1 MCIRD
6 SGRAVLATSTVLIAQ
21 FGLLALSDF
30 VPTSNFGLMTAT
42 GLLSGLIFEL
52 LMLPPLL
59 LLVFHRGL
67 PRARPRRKRRRA
79 GLRGGPTAGP
89 AATEFPPTA
98 LMPARHGVT
107 APQGSATASAVA
119 AIPSDVDL
127 TARVLVCTG
136 SRCRE
141 AGGRAVLRRL
151 LDEQQRLERRG
162 GARGLRVTKASCL
175 GPCQHAPVMQVY
187 PEGTCYGHLDAAK
200 VDRFIAE
207 HAHQRAVESG
217 ITGTHLP
224 RPAAPAAATATAV
237 GEPTT

>member
-1 MCIRD
+1 MAPMFAILRSFD
-6 SGRAVLATSTVLIAQ
+6 SAAAPCSRPPTVLIAQ

-67 PRARPRRKRRRA
+67 QRDRPRRERRRA
-79 GLRGGPTAGP
+79 GPKRRP
-89 AATEFPPTA
+89 AADPAASEFPPTA
-98 LMPARHGVT
+98 LMPARLGVP
-107 APQGSATASAVA
+107 APQGSAAADAVA
-119 AIPSDVDL
+119 AMPSDVDL

-151 LDEQQRLERRG
+151 LDAQQRLERRG
-162 GARGLRVTKASCL
+162 GAGDLRVTKARV
-175 GPCQHAPVMQVY
+175 AW
-187 PEGTCYGHLDAAK
+187 A
-200 VDRFIAE
+200 
-207 HAHQRAVESG
+207 
-217 ITGTHLP
+217 
-224 RPAAPAAATATAV
+224 
-237 GEPTT
+237 